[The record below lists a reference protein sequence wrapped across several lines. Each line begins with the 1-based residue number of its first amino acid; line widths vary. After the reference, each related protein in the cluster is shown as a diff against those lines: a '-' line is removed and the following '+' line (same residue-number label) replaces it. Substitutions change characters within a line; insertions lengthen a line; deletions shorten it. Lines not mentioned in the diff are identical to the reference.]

1 MNRDKKAT
9 LIPFVLLSAI
19 VAILSNSAPTKA
31 DGKEKLLVRSV
42 VYGDKNHPVPDVG
55 VVLVYAPIFE
65 SEPWT
70 IVDRTRANNLGE
82 FQFESPSGLDLVLGE
97 LRIVLLATGDTGAVI
112 YSFQEKPD
120 RDGRGAPKP
129 TGYFAPKRNRLFLTV
144 RDLSGAPVVG
154 AEVIR
159 IGREGGGID
168 FRGFRSIPEL
178 AIRKSDA
185 EGKIEVDFC
194 SIADREFSIFTPKK
208 VEVEIAHPKYMKSQV
223 FCKNLDPATGE
234 CDVDVTLEEGEVVGL
249 RLDDLRIEN
258 RDDPIRVVVDGT
270 VITLDTKKVA
280 EVMIPPNSKANGYW
294 LSYGDGKNH
303 YEIARS
309 FSNLKT
315 RELTIT
321 VCSRQAVRGIVKN
334 RTTGE
339 AVANRVVVATSK
351 YPHEFYLSARTGKD
365 GSFRILIPKL
375 DGEVTIGVRED
386 STIEL
391 QVMSKFHWTVVPNQI
406 VLELDK

>member
-1 MNRDKKAT
+1 
-9 LIPFVLLSAI
+9 
-19 VAILSNSAPTKA
+19 
-31 DGKEKLLVRSV
+31 
-42 VYGDKNHPVPDVG
+42 
-55 VVLVYAPIFE
+55 
-65 SEPWT
+65 
-70 IVDRTRANNLGE
+70 
-82 FQFESPSGLDLVLGE
+82 
-97 LRIVLLATGDTGAVI
+97 
-112 YSFQEKPD
+112 
-120 RDGRGAPKP
+120 
-129 TGYFAPKRNRLFLTV
+129 
-144 RDLSGAPVVG
+144 
-154 AEVIR
+154 
-159 IGREGGGID
+159 
-168 FRGFRSIPEL
+168 
-178 AIRKSDA
+178 
-185 EGKIEVDFC
+185 
-194 SIADREFSIFTPKK
+194 
-208 VEVEIAHPKYMKSQV
+208 MKSQV